1 MTMEQVNKWK
11 DIISGSFNN
20 IVEAVS
26 EFTPKLVASV
36 LVILVGLLIAQVIV
50 KILKRVLKFIKADKL
65 DDKLNEIELFGNKK
79 LQFNII
85 KIVLVFVKWILYI
98 FLLIIVAEMLDLAVV
113 TQEVSKLLNYLPQ
126 LFSGLIILVFGL
138 LLGNAVKKAIKS
150 FFESAELSGSKII
163 SQLVFTIILIFVSIT
178 ALNQAGFNT
187 DIITDN
193 VTLIFGGF
201 LLAFALA
208 FGLGSRNIIEKLLKA
223 YYSRRVFE
231 VGQKVK
237 MQKIEGEI
245 EAINPTTV
253 VIKSGNKKIVVP
265 IEDLSDNQIE
275 IHD

>member
-1 MTMEQVNKWK
+1 MEQVDKWK
-11 DIISGSFNN
+11 EIISGSFNS
-20 IVEAVS
+20 IADAIREI
-26 EFTPKLVASV
+26 TPKLVAALLVV
-36 LVILVGLLIAQVIV
+36 LIGLLVTKLIV
-50 KILKRVLKFIKADKL
+50 KVLRRVLKFLKADKL
-65 DDKLNEIELFGNKK
+65 DDKLNEIELFGGKK
-79 LQFNII
+79 FEFNVI
-85 KIVLVFVKWILYI
+85 KIVSAFVKWILYI
-98 FLLIIVAEMLDLAVV
+98 FLLIIVAEMLDLTIV

-126 LFSGLIILVFGL
+126 LLSGLIILVFGL

-163 SQLVFTIILIFVSIT
+163 SQIVFTIILIFVSIT

-187 DIITDN
+187 DIITGN
-193 VTLIFGGF
+193 ITLIFGGF

-223 YYSRRVFE
+223 YYLRRIFE

-237 MQKIEGEI
+237 MQNIEGEI
-245 EAINPTTV
+245 EAINPTTI